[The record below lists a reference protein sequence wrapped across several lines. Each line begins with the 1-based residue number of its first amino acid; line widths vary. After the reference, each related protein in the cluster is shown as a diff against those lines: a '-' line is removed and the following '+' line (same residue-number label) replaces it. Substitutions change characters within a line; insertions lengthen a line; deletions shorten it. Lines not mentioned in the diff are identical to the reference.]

1 MIALIIKSYL
11 ILNTVEISVMI
22 ISRSYPPQNEETKL
36 PTDPQDYNLIY
47 LEDLSDELEK
57 KFVKFH
63 LRPYFLSVFADLSLR
78 SSAPPNNAKVQK
90 SIEKVTFVEY
100 CNLPGIVS
108 DRFYKL
114 ASIGS
119 TDTRITEETFV
130 NLMLTVFSASL
141 EKKMELVFKM

>member
-1 MIALIIKSYL
+1 MISK
-11 ILNTVEISVMI
+11 
-22 ISRSYPPQNEETKL
+22 SYPPQNEESKA
-36 PTDPQDYNLIY
+36 PTDPQDFNLIY

-63 LRPYFLSVFADLSLR
+63 LKPYFLSVFADLSLR
-78 SSAPPNNAKVQK
+78 SSAPPKNDNKNLK

-114 ASIGS
+114 ASLGS

-141 EKKMELVFKM
+141 EKKMELVFKL

>member
-1 MIALIIKSYL
+1 M
-11 ILNTVEISVMI
+11 
-22 ISRSYPPQNEETKL
+22 
-36 PTDPQDYNLIY
+36 
-47 LEDLSDELEK
+47 EDLSDELEK

-63 LRPYFLSVFADLSLR
+63 LKPYFLSVFADLSLR
-78 SSAPPNNAKVQK
+78 SSAPPKNDNKNLK

-114 ASIGS
+114 ASLGS
-119 TDTRITEETFV
+119 TDTRISEETFV

-141 EKKMELVFKM
+141 EKKMELVFKL

>member
-1 MIALIIKSYL
+1 M
-11 ILNTVEISVMI
+11 
-22 ISRSYPPQNEETKL
+22 ISRSFPPQSEQFKT
-36 PTDPQDYNLIY
+36 PTDPQEYELIY

-63 LRPYFLSVFADLSLR
+63 LRPYFLCVFADLSLR
-78 SSAPPNNAKVQK
+78 SSAPANVANKNQK

-100 CNLPGIVS
+100 INLPGIVS

-114 ASIGS
+114 ASTGS
-119 TDTRITEETFV
+119 TDTRIAEEPFV
-130 NLMLTVFSASL
+130 NLMLSVFSASL

>member
-1 MIALIIKSYL
+1 MMISK
-11 ILNTVEISVMI
+11 
-22 ISRSYPPQNEETKL
+22 SYPPQNEESKA
-36 PTDPQDYNLIY
+36 PTDPQDFNLIY

-63 LRPYFLSVFADLSLR
+63 LKPYFLSVFADLSLR
-78 SSAPPNNAKVQK
+78 SSAPPKNDNKNLK

-114 ASIGS
+114 ASLGS

-141 EKKMELVFKM
+141 EKKMELVFKL

>member
-1 MIALIIKSYL
+1 
-11 ILNTVEISVMI
+11 MI
-22 ISRSYPPQNEETKL
+22 ISKSYSPQIEETKL
-36 PTDPQDYNLIY
+36 PTDPQDYNLIF

-63 LRPYFLSVFADLSLR
+63 LKPYFLSVFADLSLR
-78 SSAPPNNAKVQK
+78 SSAPPNNANKNLK

-114 ASIGS
+114 ASLGS
-119 TDTRITEETFV
+119 TDTRITEDTFV